1 MYSIKFVSEVE
12 GLDNQQEQRVCLN
25 DFSGVKLS
33 LTTCN

>member
-1 MYSIKFVSEVE
+1 MKFVSEVE

-33 LTTCN
+33 